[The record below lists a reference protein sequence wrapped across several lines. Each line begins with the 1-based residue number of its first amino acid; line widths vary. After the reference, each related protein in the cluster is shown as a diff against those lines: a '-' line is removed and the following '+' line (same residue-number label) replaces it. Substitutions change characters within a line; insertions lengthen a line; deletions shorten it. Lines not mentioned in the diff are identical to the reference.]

1 MLGLFSLGLPTVLLN
16 INIYHIE
23 ETSYTSIVYHLENRM
38 TSTLN
43 YFLLLFATSIKN
55 FGNAIWRFSR
65 EGSFIKRYNHSMPAF
80 W

>member
-43 YFLLLFATSIKN
+43 YFLLLFATSSKN
-55 FGNAIWRFSR
+55 FGNAI
-65 EGSFIKRYNHSMPAF
+65 
-80 W
+80 

>member
-55 FGNAIWRFSR
+55 FGNAI
-65 EGSFIKRYNHSMPAF
+65 
-80 W
+80 